1 MGKATMCIN
10 MLQLLN
16 SGRVYKV
23 SELASLLDTN
33 PRNIIEYKKE
43 LDECGYYI
51 DTIPGRYG
59 GYQINQSCVIPSV
72 KLLPNEVDSL
82 DKAMDYLLKRNDF
95 FLKEEYQRAISKIYS
110 SISKKTFRD
119 EIAIINRF
127 PLSMKEEDIKVRYD
141 IIQESITLKR
151 CVKIRYLS
159 QKNKER
165 DHIFHPY
172 DLFMYNNAW
181 FVIGWCETF
190 SDIIYFK
197 INRITNIEK
206 IDKKFSKFRYYN
218 KSDYIDEFGF
228 KNNGDWYHVEFIA
241 KGTYASLV
249 KERIY
254 GKNQEVIPIDESN
267 TLVKVDMQNKE
278 SIIVFILG
286 FNKNIQVIEPDWLK
300 DELIDTANKILEL
313 YK

>member
-1 MGKATMCIN
+1 MCIK

-16 SGRVYKV
+16 SGRIYKV
-23 SELASLLDTN
+23 SELANLLDTN

-59 GYQINQSCVIPSV
+59 GYQINSSCVIPALKFSP
-72 KLLPNEVDSL
+72 KEVDVL
-82 DKAMDYLLKRNDF
+82 DESVEYLLKRNDF
-95 FLKEEYQRAISKIYS
+95 LLKEEYQKVISKIYS
-110 SISKKTFRD
+110 SISKKAFRD

-127 PLSMKEEDIKVRYD
+127 PLSMSEEELSKRFVIIEESMKNKKCIKM
-141 IIQESITLKR
+141 T
-151 CVKIRYLS
+151 YLS
-159 QKNKER
+159 QKNKLKE
-165 DHIFHPY
+165 HIFHPY
-172 DLFMYNNAW
+172 DMFMYNNAW
-181 FVIGWCETF
+181 FVIGWCETYG
-190 SDIIYFK
+190 DIIYFK
-197 INRITNIEK
+197 INRITEIEL
-206 IDKKFSKFRYYN
+206 IDKKYTIFRYYN
-218 KSDYIDEFGF
+218 RSDYIDEFGF

-254 GKNQEVIPIDESN
+254 GKNQEIISIDDQS

-286 FNKNIQVIEPDWLK
+286 FNKNIVVVEPMWLK
-300 DELIDTANKILEL
+300 DELVDTANKILEL